1 MGRGDDGRVK
11 DKVAL
16 ITGGAPRAAW
26 GPPAPRCSSQQGA
39 KVVIGDIL
47 DEEGAALA
55 DELGDAARYVHLDVT
70 SADDW
75 KAAVDTAVESFGKLN
90 VLVNNAGIVQ
100 VGTAEDSWTWRAGRR
115 CSTSTSPVA
124 MLGIQAVIEPM
135 IAAGGGSIINIS
147 SIEGMRGAAWVHSY
161 VASKWGLRGLTKSAA
176 LELASEKI
184 RVNSIHPGFI
194 RTPMTKHLPDD
205 IVTAPMGRAGTPEEV
220 ATFVVFLASDESSF
234 STGSEYVVDGGLITD
249 VPHRAS
255 DVSSAASAGGATALN
270 AERARPALAAQVR
283 QRIGGA
289 ECPVPPPQYRPAL
302 GRAQA

>member
-1 MGRGDDGRVK
+1 MGRAHDGRVK

-16 ITGGAPRAAW
+16 ITGGAHARGMGGASAKMLVE
-26 GPPAPRCSSQQGA
+26 QGA

-47 DEEGAALA
+47 DDEGAALA
-55 DELGDAARYVHLDVT
+55 AELGDAVRYVHLDVT
-70 SADDW
+70 SPDDW
-75 KAAVDTAVESFGKLN
+75 KAAVDTAVGAFGTLN

-100 VGTAEDSWTWRAGRR
+100 VGPLKTLDVSKWQKVLDVNLTG
-115 CSTSTSPVA
+115 P
-124 MLGIQAVIEPM
+124 MLGIKAVIEPM

-161 VASKWGLRGLTKSAA
+161 VSSKWGLRGLTKSAA

-205 IVTAPMGRAGTPEEV
+205 MVTAPMGRAGTPEEV

-249 VPHRAS
+249 VPHRAM
-255 DVSSAASAGGATALN
+255 
-270 AERARPALAAQVR
+270 
-283 QRIGGA
+283 
-289 ECPVPPPQYRPAL
+289 
-302 GRAQA
+302 

>member
-16 ITGGAPRAAW
+16 ITGGAHVRGMGGASAKMLVE
-26 GPPAPRCSSQQGA
+26 QGA

-47 DEEGAALA
+47 DEEGAAMA
-55 DELGDAARYVHLDVT
+55 AELGDAVRYVHLDVT
-70 SADDW
+70 NPDDW
-75 KAAVDTAVESFGKLN
+75 KAAVDTAVEAFGKLN

-100 VGTAEDSWTWRAGRR
+100 VAPLKTMD
-115 CSTSTSPVA
+115 VA
-124 MLGIQAVIEPM
+124 RWQKVLDVNLTGPMLGIKAVIEPM

-176 LELASEKI
+176 LELAPEKI
-184 RVNSIHPGFI
+184 RVNSVHPGFI

-205 IVTAPMGRAGTPEEV
+205 MVTAPMGRAGTPDEV

-249 VPHRAS
+249 VPHRAM
-255 DVSSAASAGGATALN
+255 
-270 AERARPALAAQVR
+270 
-283 QRIGGA
+283 
-289 ECPVPPPQYRPAL
+289 
-302 GRAQA
+302 